1 MENQTNYRKVKLLKL
16 LDLLRQETDEQH
28 PLSTNQICTKLM
40 EMGIPCD
47 RRTLSQ
53 DVDVLNELGY
63 EVMSR
68 MAGHEKVY
76 YVEDR
81 SFSIPELK
89 ILIDAVQA
97 AAFIT
102 DKKSEELI
110 GKIAALGGSHRAD
123 VLTRNLVCFNQRKHS
138 NESIYYNVDCIEE
151 ALQKRKK
158 ILFRYYDLGPD
169 GEKCYRRNGH
179 RYVLEPVTL
188 VLCEDNYYILCYSAR
203 HKGTANYRVDR
214 MEAVTILED
223 DCSLE
228 ALALRENVDDYTEQT
243 FKMFA
248 GPKVGVT
255 LEFSGALIGPVYDK
269 FGEDTKITAAED
281 GRYTAHVQIQKSPVF
296 WGWLFQFAGDMKI
309 LKPKALIDEYE
320 EHLISALECK

>member
-1 MENQTNYRKVKLLKL
+1 MEQQANYRKVKLLKL
-16 LDLLRQETDEQH
+16 LELLRQSTDEQH
-28 PLSTNQICTKLM
+28 PLSTNQICARLG

-53 DVDVLNELGY
+53 DVDVLNSLGY
-63 EVMSR
+63 EIMSR
-68 MAGHEKVY
+68 MEGHEKIY

-81 SFSIPELK
+81 NFSIPELK

-110 GKIAALGGSHRAD
+110 QKIAALGGTHRAEI
-123 VLTRNLVCFNQRKHS
+123 LTRNRVCFNQRKHS
-138 NESIYYNVDCIEE
+138 NESIYYNVDTIET
-151 ALQKRKK
+151 ALLKQKK

-169 GEKCYRRNGH
+169 GEKRYRRGGH

-214 MEAVTILED
+214 MEAVTVLED
-223 DCSLE
+223 DCSPE

-248 GPKVGVT
+248 GPKVNVT
-255 LEFSGALIGPVYDK
+255 LEFSAALIGPVYDK
-269 FGEDTKITAAED
+269 FGEDTKITPAEND
-281 GRYTAHVQIQKSPVF
+281 RYTARVQIQKSPTF

-309 LKPKALIDEYE
+309 LKPKSLVEEYYGRVNNV
-320 EHLISALECK
+320 